1 MFERGLSKDLVK
13 SAIACGEI
21 IVEYPD
27 DRPYPSVL
35 VLGFPNGI
43 PVHAVIAEGPGTDR
57 CTVCDG
63 IPTRSGSV
71 VQRRQDAEAMMQCV
85 ICKQGETELG
95 LATVALERGGAV
107 VVIKGVP
114 AEICT
119 NCGEYYL
126 DESMT
131 ERVLLMAE
139 RAVAE
144 GAEIEVRRFAA

>member
-1 MFERGLSKDLVK
+1 
-13 SAIACGEI
+13 
-21 IVEYPD
+21 
-27 DRPYPSVL
+27 
-35 VLGFPNGI
+35 
-43 PVHAVIAEGPGTDR
+43 
-57 CTVCDG
+57 
-63 IPTRSGSV
+63 
-71 VQRRQDAEAMMQCV
+71 MMQCV

-95 LATVALERGGAV
+95 LATVALERGGAM